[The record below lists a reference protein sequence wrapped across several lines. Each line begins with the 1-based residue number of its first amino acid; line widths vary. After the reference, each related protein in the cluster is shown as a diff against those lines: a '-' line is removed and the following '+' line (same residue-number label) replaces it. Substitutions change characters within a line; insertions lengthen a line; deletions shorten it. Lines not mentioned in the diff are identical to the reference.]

1 MTAKT
6 AGKRFAVIGVA
17 GYIARRHLDAIRAVG
32 GDIVAAF
39 DVFDSVGQMND
50 FTKARFFTD
59 FTEFE
64 SFVLRAKRDGRPIDY
79 VSICSPNY
87 LHDAHVA
94 LCLALGRRRHLREAA
109 GAQSAQHCRP
119 CPRHAEGHRPQGQ
132 HHPAAAPA
140 SGDRGAQ
147 GADRQ

>member
-50 FTKARFFTD
+50 FTKSDSSRT
-59 FTEFE
+59 
-64 SFVLRAKRDGRPIDY
+64 
-79 VSICSPNY
+79 SPN
-87 LHDAHVA
+87 
-94 LCLALGRRRHLREAA
+94 
-109 GAQSAQHCRP
+109 SK
-119 CPRHAEGHRPQGQ
+119 
-132 HHPAAAPA
+132 A
-140 SGDRGAQ
+140 SC
-147 GADRQ
+147 